1 MVMPTISSLEW
12 FLIIINI
19 GLFFFAGDIYQKL
32 SPKSDSQQNKQV
44 HLLRIINVVI
54 IGLVLYKAIIAPA
67 IDANWF
73 SKILTIFVISYVF
86 FLVFKIYS
94 YFMHSRYGK
103 QHETESGIHISE
115 TYNSRGLVVFGGVFL
130 FIIWLIS
137 CIQLLG
143 FESLLQA
150 GGVLGFVGVML
161 ALTQASWAPD
171 IISGLIILNSNMV
184 EEGDILLISYEGKT
198 VYANVYKTRMLHTEL
213 LDITNNHRMMI
224 KNTQLRAL
232 FLQNLSKFASA
243 KGLRENLTFNIGYD
257 VTPKTVRDFFAKV
270 ETLLKED
277 YEENYESQHP
287 IEVAID
293 ATGDHAIQWTVFF
306 YTKNIKQIL
315 KTRQLFR
322 ELILNM
328 AIDEGISL
336 ATPLTHIIN
345 KSIESE
351 TLSNNKKLSL

>member
-1 MVMPTISSLEW
+1 
-12 FLIIINI
+12 
-19 GLFFFAGDIYQKL
+19 
-32 SPKSDSQQNKQV
+32 
-44 HLLRIINVVI
+44 
-54 IGLVLYKAIIAPA
+54 
-67 IDANWF
+67 
-73 SKILTIFVISYVF
+73 
-86 FLVFKIYS
+86 
-94 YFMHSRYGK
+94 
-103 QHETESGIHISE
+103 
-115 TYNSRGLVVFGGVFL
+115 
-130 FIIWLIS
+130 
-137 CIQLLG
+137 
-143 FESLLQA
+143 
-150 GGVLGFVGVML
+150 ML
-161 ALTQASWAPD
+161 ALTQGSWAPD

-345 KSIESE
+345 KSTESE
-351 TLSNNKKLSL
+351 TSSNSEALSL